1 MNIEE
6 LFQKYKNIS
15 LAVISAVENDNMDS
29 MDELVSERGKVLKLI
44 SEIDV
49 EKKEL
54 KKLYEKYDLFSLD
67 RKINEKF
74 QQEMDDLKQK
84 IRRVKISK
92 EASKSYNSV
101 NAKSVF
107 LSRKM

>member
-15 LAVISAVENDNMDS
+15 LAIISALENDDVDS
-29 MDELVSERGKVLKLI
+29 MNELVSERGKVLKLI
-44 SEIDV
+44 SDVDV

-54 KKLYEKYDLFSLD
+54 KRLYEKYDLFSID

-84 IRRVKISK
+84 INRVKVSK
-92 EASKSYNSV
+92 EASKSYNKV
-101 NAKSVF
+101 NARSVF